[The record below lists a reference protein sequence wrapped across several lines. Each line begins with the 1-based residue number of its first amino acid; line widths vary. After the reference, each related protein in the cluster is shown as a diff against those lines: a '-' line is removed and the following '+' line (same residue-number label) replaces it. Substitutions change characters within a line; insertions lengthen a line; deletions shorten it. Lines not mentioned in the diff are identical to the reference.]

1 MAKRSPFNER
11 YQKQNAHAGST
22 RKSASSAKPKR
33 SAGTYAAAPEKK
45 SPAKKKQTWSEMVP
59 STPEIKKWRR
69 IWFVLLL
76 IAVAAFGLAFWGQ
89 NIKNDFIATVGFVI
103 ELVAVGVAIA
113 IDLVVIRKLRTQ
125 AIKDNAAAKKGKPT
139 KAAEKAMSKSDNDK
153 TAGDAGKDP
162 S

>member
-33 SAGTYAAAPEKK
+33 SAGTYSAAPEKK
-45 SPAKKKQTWSEMVP
+45 SPAKKKQTWSDMVP

-69 IWFVLLL
+69 IWFLLL
-76 IAVAAFGLAFWGQ
+76 LVAVAAFGLAFWGQ

-103 ELVAVGVAIA
+103 ELTAVGVAIA

-125 AIKDNAAAKKGKPT
+125 AIKDNAAGKKGKPT
-139 KAAEKAMSKSDNDK
+139 KAADK
-153 TAGDAGKDP
+153 TAGDAGKD
-162 S
+162 SS